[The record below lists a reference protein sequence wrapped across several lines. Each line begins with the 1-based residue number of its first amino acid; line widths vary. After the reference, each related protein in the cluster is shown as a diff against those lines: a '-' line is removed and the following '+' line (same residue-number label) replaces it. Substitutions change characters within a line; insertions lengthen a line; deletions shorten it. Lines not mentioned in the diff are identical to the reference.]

1 MATKKMILR
10 ELEALQKNLEKAC
23 NRAERISQKIDIPS
37 FAELFFLKTQLDSLI
52 ELILEGLKSE
62 NERS

>member
-37 FAELFFLKTQLDSLI
+37 FSELFFLKTQLEEII
-52 ELILEGLKSE
+52 EMAKEK
-62 NERS
+62 

>member
-37 FAELFFLKTQLDSLI
+37 FAELFFLKTQLDEII
-52 ELILEGLKSE
+52 EMVKEK
-62 NERS
+62 

>member
-37 FAELFFLKTQLDSLI
+37 FAELFFLKTQLEEI
-52 ELILEGLKSE
+52 IQMAKE
-62 NERS
+62 N

>member
-23 NRAERISQKIDIPS
+23 NRAERITQKIDIPS
-37 FAELFFLKTQLDSLI
+37 FAELFFLKTQLEEII
-52 ELILEGLKSE
+52 EMAK
-62 NERS
+62 ER

>member
-10 ELEALQKNLEKAC
+10 ELEALRKNLEKAC

-37 FAELFFLKTQLDSLI
+37 FAELFFLKTKLEEII
-52 ELILEGLKSE
+52 EMAKEK
-62 NERS
+62 